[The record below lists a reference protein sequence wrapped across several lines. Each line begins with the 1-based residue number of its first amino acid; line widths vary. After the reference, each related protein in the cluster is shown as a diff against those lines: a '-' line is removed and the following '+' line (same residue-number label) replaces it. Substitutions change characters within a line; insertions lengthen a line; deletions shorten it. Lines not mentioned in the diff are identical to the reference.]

1 MENKPMNTNANVRRA
16 RLLIHWYTA
25 FAIHYVFIEVQAC
38 GEQAELQAD
47 QTKSDENGTY
57 FGSSFL
63 DGQIQGLLVLLES
76 GEEKTQK
83 QKSRYCGEALKA
95 ISFCAEVS
103 GEINKRQ

>member
-1 MENKPMNTNANVRRA
+1 MRRA
-16 RLLIHWYTA
+16 S
-25 FAIHYVFIEVQAC
+25 QA
-38 GEQAELQAD
+38 AAD

-63 DGQIQGLLVLLES
+63 DGQIQRLLLLLQS

-95 ISFCAEVS
+95 ISFCVEVS